1 MCREKTETNQET
13 YEENIILSAAAALL
27 AVQSATAVPTLI
39 ISDNAGHS
47 TGIILDGGAGDG
59 SITTGVIT
67 FNGVVGIGILTSRL
81 VLPRRRT
88 WKHPT
93 NPHLDLNT
101 VNHFLGGT
109 GGVLTIVFTDDQL
122 GPISSVLTQH
132 TGGTLVRVS

>member
-1 MCREKTETNQET
+1 MRHECVGKKRNKQEHMKKT
-13 YEENIILSAAAALL
+13 IILSAAAALL

-67 FNGVVGIGILTSRL
+67 FNVLLAIGILTSRL

-88 WKHPT
+88 LEAP
-93 NPHLDLNT
+93 DESS
-101 VNHFLGGT
+101 F
-109 GGVLTIVFTDDQL
+109 
-122 GPISSVLTQH
+122 GPEY
-132 TGGTLVRVS
+132 G